1 MSRIQGDLGTMNRR
15 VDSLGQDVGA
25 LRGDISTLE
34 SNETSQLGTID
45 RNMGT
50 QLNSITQM
58 LAGMLRGDKP

>member
-15 VDSLGQDVGA
+15 VDSLGRDVGA

-50 QLNSITQM
+50 QLNNITQM
-58 LAGMLRGDKP
+58 LAGMLGGDKP